1 MANLAQ
7 MINVL
12 QSVILTE
19 GEKMVKTP
27 TYHVFHMYK
36 EHQNAYLLESHI
48 DTDVVGIGEDVVP
61 NLHESVS
68 VDDNGVI
75 NITLN
80 NLSLSNAEEVEV
92 VLTEKEIKEVKAS
105 ILSGHMDDYNTF
117 EDTEHVAEKDFTEFK
132 VHARGITLVIPA
144 CSVLNIRIS

>member
-19 GEKMVKTP
+19 GDKMVKTP

-36 EHQNAYLLESHI
+36 EHQNAHLLESHI
-48 DTDVVGIGEDVVP
+48 DTNVVGAGEDMVP
-61 NLHESVS
+61 NLYESVS
-68 VDDNGVI
+68 VDDHGII

-80 NLSLSNAEEVEV
+80 NLSISNSEEVEII
-92 VLTEKEIKEVKAS
+92 LTEKEIKEVKAS
-105 ILSGHMDDYNTF
+105 ILSGGMNDYNTL
-117 EDTEHVAEKDFTEFK
+117 EDTENVAERAFADFK
-132 VHARGITLVIPA
+132 VRENGITLVIPA